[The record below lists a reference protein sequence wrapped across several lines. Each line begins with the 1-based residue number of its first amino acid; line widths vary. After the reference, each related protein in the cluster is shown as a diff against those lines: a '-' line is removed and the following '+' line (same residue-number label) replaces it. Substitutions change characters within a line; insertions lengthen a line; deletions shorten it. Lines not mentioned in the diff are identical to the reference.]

1 MADTQIH
8 TCSDCAVLSCKAKD
22 EAHYPAF
29 CLTAKQNQARLEEA
43 LKVYQEDPEQGN
55 IARVSAGIEGEFYGR
70 LTRVEETI
78 EFIRRM
84 GYQKIG
90 IASCVGLMPE
100 TRIYTVMKLTQ
111 DGWDVYAACAPSAAS
126 WVPWIKPSSASPTR
140 RN

>member
-43 LKVYQEDPEQGN
+43 LKIYQEDPEQGN

-84 GYQKIG
+84 GYQKIS
-90 IASCVGLMPE
+90 IASCVGLMP
-100 TRIYTVMKLTQ
+100 R
-111 DGWDVYAACAPSAAS
+111 
-126 WVPWIKPSSASPTR
+126 
-140 RN
+140 